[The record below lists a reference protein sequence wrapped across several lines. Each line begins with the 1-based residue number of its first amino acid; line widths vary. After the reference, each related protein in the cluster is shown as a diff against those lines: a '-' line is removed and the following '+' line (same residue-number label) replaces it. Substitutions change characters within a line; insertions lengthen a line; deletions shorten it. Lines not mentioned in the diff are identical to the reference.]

1 MLRRLAQLIATALQA
16 IAFALGNVRIWSRCR
31 IVAVTCVGPFLAVI
45 LSALGH
51 PVIAVLAFAAG
62 VIFFNAAVASPATP
76 SQPEPAPQKPTD
88 LEV

>member
-1 MLRRLAQLIATALQA
+1 MLHRLAQLIAAALQA
-16 IAFALGNVRIWSRCR
+16 IAFALGGVRTWSRGR

-62 VIFFNAAVASPATP
+62 VVFFNAAVTSPTP
-76 SQPEPAPQKPTD
+76 PGPPETPPNSPTD
-88 LEV
+88 LEA